1 VIGFLHPLLLWALP
15 LAALPLVLHLVAR
28 RQPPT
33 VLFPAVRYLQ
43 QATREHQRRLKLEHW
58 LLLAVRTLL
67 VLAVILAAAG
77 PTVAREGLPGH
88 APTAVVVVLD
98 NSASSA
104 AVAGG
109 TSRLALLR
117 SAARDVL
124 AKATPD
130 DALWL
135 LTADGAARRGEAS
148 RLISLVDSLSP
159 SAARLDLGAAL
170 TIAQGV
176 LEGESRPSEIVLLSD
191 LQASALGAAELR
203 TPLVVVRPEG
213 DPPSNAGIASVDP
226 GPQPWSPDG
235 GSVRLTLSGEAGRVA
250 PVSVSL
256 GGRAPRQG
264 LGTVGETLTLPLTS
278 VAPGWRAV
286 TARLDPDEF
295 RLDDEYRS
303 VVRVAPA
310 AGVTWDP
317 ADHYL
322 DAAALTLR
330 QNGRVVD
337 GRDVT
342 LGRLG
347 AGASVCSPGRGLR
360 ARSAQPRAR
369 AARVSWRYG
378 DPVGLLQVSDS
389 GPLVGR
395 ERVQRRYRLE
405 PVGGASRGILA
416 TVAGQPWIARSG
428 DIVLLGSRMEPDW
441 TTLPLSA
448 GFVPLVDAMV
458 NRLARGEE
466 AVIPAN
472 PGAPVM
478 LPDLATE
485 ARLDDRRWSVEGGA
499 PFRPPALGTYFL
511 LAGGD
516 TVGAIAVNVDPRESE
531 LAPATD
537 AAIRGLWPDARIVA
551 PAGARAASFAA
562 GARGDLRGPLLWA
575 ALFLGLIEVSVWRVA
590 GAGPCDPSH
599 PARRPRPHQHGAR
612 AGAPPAGPRN
622 RPPAGGLPGSSA
634 AAVLACLRARA
645 AADVRGGRPH
655 PGGGSAGS
663 PTCGNSLICRSPC
676 IHNGRRWARM
686 SRTSRSPASAP
697 RRSRPCSRG
706 GCASW

>member
-117 SAARDVL
+117 GAARDVL

-135 LTADGAARRGEAS
+135 LTADAAARRGEAS
-148 RLISLVDSLSP
+148 RLISLVDSLTP

-170 TIAQGV
+170 TTAQGV

-191 LQASALGAAELR
+191 LQASALGDAELR
-203 TPLVVVRPEG
+203 TPVVVVRPEG
-213 DPPSNAGIASVDP
+213 DPPSNAGIASLDP

-235 GSVRLTLSGEAGRVA
+235 GSIRLKLSGEAGRVA

-264 LGTVGETLTLPLTS
+264 LGTVGETLTLPMTS
-278 VAPGWRAV
+278 VAPGWRSV

-295 RLDDEYRS
+295 RLDDEFRS
-303 VVRVAPA
+303 VVRVASA

-317 ADHYL
+317 ADRYL

-337 GRDVT
+337 GRQVT

-347 AGASVCSPGRGLR
+347 AGASVVQPPAEASALGALNRALERRG
-360 ARSAQPRAR
+360 
-369 AARVSWRYG
+369 VSWRYG

-395 ERVQRRYRLE
+395 VEVQRRYRLE
-405 PVGGASRGILA
+405 PVGGAPRGVLA

-441 TTLPLSA
+441 TGLPLSA

-478 LPDLATE
+478 LPDLPTE

-511 LAGGD
+511 LAGAD

-551 PAGARAASFAA
+551 PADARAASFAA

-575 ALFLGLIEVSVWRVA
+575 ALLLGLIEVA
-590 GAGPCDPSH
+590 
-599 PARRPRPHQHGAR
+599 
-612 AGAPPAGPRN
+612 
-622 RPPAGGLPGSSA
+622 
-634 AAVLACLRARA
+634 LA
-645 AADVRGGRPH
+645 
-655 PGGGSAGS
+655 S
-663 PTCGNSLICRSPC
+663 
-676 IHNGRRWARM
+676 GRRRK
-686 SRTSRSPASAP
+686 RV
-697 RRSRPCSRG
+697 
-706 GCASW
+706 